1 MSLCS
6 FWQLC
11 WDKWASKETIIN
23 TVKRLGI
30 TVTGLDVNSMQKHKL
45 EQVLNCMTEV
55 KQKSSESA
63 NKTPK

>member
-11 WDKWASKETIIN
+11 WDKQASKETIIN
-23 TVKRLGI
+23 NVKRLGI

-55 KQKSSESA
+55 KQKPSESA